1 MKLFKKILIWY
12 FDWKGWKYA
21 PNLFEGIDR
30 AVVIG
35 APHTSNW
42 DFIVVIAYF
51 LKVGVRIR
59 FAIKKEWLTGF
70 LRAPMERL
78 GAIGI
83 DRSQH
88 NGTTESLTQL
98 FREHSKLLLVV
109 TPEGTRK
116 KVTKWKSG
124 FYYVALASK
133 VPIALGY
140 IDYLN
145 RQVGV
150 GKLFYPTGNYEADM
164 KEITAFYR
172 QFSRMGKN
180 PEQFSLDHRFL

>member
-1 MKLFKKILIWY
+1 MKLLKKILIWY
-12 FDWKGWKYA
+12 FDWKGWSYA

-42 DFIVVIAYF
+42 DFAVVMAYF

-59 FAIKKEWLTGF
+59 FAIKREWASGPLHA
-70 LRAPMERL
+70 LMERL

-88 NGTTESLTQL
+88 TGTTESLTQL
-98 FREHSKLLLVV
+98 FRENSHLLLVV

-124 FYYVALASK
+124 FYYVALNSG

-150 GKLFYPTGNYEADM
+150 GKLFYPTGNFEADM
-164 KEITAFYR
+164 REITAFYR

-180 PEQFSLDHRFL
+180 VDQFSLDHRFL